1 MNSSRVKMMLMML
14 LALSMVLAACGGAKE
29 TGDGASPTGKE
40 KGSSEKG
47 GVTVSFIR
55 PASQVNY
62 GGFKDLIAKW
72 EEKSG
77 NKVDLQVV
85 QDDQYD
91 NLVQARL
98 SGGDN
103 IDIFQGS
110 YQKFDVPNQL
120 LEISGEAFEAELNEV
135 ALAALKHTDGKIYA
149 FPSSG
154 PLGSWGVFY
163 NKKIFTDQGFQ
174 VPGNSDEFNALL
186 AKIKDAGITPFFFA
200 AKDGW
205 TMLQHR
211 NAVNGIIGMD
221 PSVWDQLNANKIQW
235 KDVAPFVEQYKA
247 LEDWVAKGYINKD
260 ALTATYDQQQ
270 QALVEGKAALVI
282 HGGFFVTELL
292 KKDPKAEIG
301 FFPLPTK
308 DGKTAVALSGT
319 DQFYISKNSKNIDAA
334 KDLLRFLVEK
344 EQAQYYLER
353 QPGISAFK
361 NVSVTD
367 LLPESFKEM
376 QAVIDKGNVSRHGDE
391 VYVVPMPNAELI
403 AAYSELLAG
412 RITADQF
419 VEKHGQAYVKNAQ
432 LANIDGF
439 K

>member
-1 MNSSRVKMMLMML
+1 MNSRKVKVMFIML
-14 LALSMVLAACGGAKE
+14 LTLSILLAACGGTKE
-29 TGDGASPTGKE
+29 TDGETSPAGGG
-40 KGSSEKG
+40 KGSSEK

-72 EEKSG
+72 EERSG

-98 SGGDN
+98 TGGDN

-120 LEISGEAFEAELNEV
+120 LEISGEAFESELNDV
-135 ALAALKHTDGKIYA
+135 ALAALKFTDGKIYA
-149 FPSSG
+149 FPGAG

-163 NKKIFTDQGFQ
+163 NKKVFADLGLQ

-186 AKIKDAGITPFFFA
+186 AKMKDAGTTPFFFA

-211 NAVNGIIGMD
+211 NAVNGIVGMD
-221 PSVWDQLNANKIQW
+221 PAVWDQLNANKIQW

-247 LEDWVAKGYINKD
+247 LEDWVAKSYINKD

-270 QALVEGKAALVI
+270 QALADGKAALVI

-319 DQFYISKNSKNIDAA
+319 DQFYISAKSKNIDAA

-432 LANIDGF
+432 LANIGGF